1 MSRTLVVA
9 NAFALALIAAIGVAV
24 AQDHAADGLIGAACA
39 DNGALLKALVGLF
52 GTTAAASLF
61 ANLRN
66 RLPAGV
72 VTVLDLLAFNFVRAL
87 EASADTAKKTAPL
100 LLALVLAGVLGA
112 CQAALPSGQA
122 ATTDPV
128 SATILKLGAVALPD
142 LQAAAADAKAHND
155 LIAAQCWS
163 GLVPIAQQLQAQA
176 AAQAST
182 AAPQKPLG
190 VVSAF
195 QDARDA
201 KAGVNQLMLA
211 LGSVQLAQLRQ
222 AVDLACGPL
231 VVDAQAGIA
240 DPFGLIS
247 GPAPAK

>member
-1 MSRTLVVA
+1 MSRTLVVVS
-9 NAFALALIAAIGVAV
+9 ALALASSAAIGVAL
-24 AQDHAADGLIGAACA
+24 AQENAADGIIGAACA

-52 GTTAAASLF
+52 GTTAAASLC

-72 VTVLDLLAFNFVRAL
+72 VTVLDLLALNFVRAV
-87 EASADTAKKTAPL
+87 EASADAAKKTAPV
-100 LLALVLAGVLGA
+100 LLALVLAGALGA
-112 CQAALPSGQA
+112 CQATLPNGQT

-128 SATILKLGAVALPD
+128 SATILKLGAVAISD

-155 LIAAQCWS
+155 PIAAQCWT
-163 GLVPIAQQLQAQA
+163 GLVPIAQQLQALA

-182 AAPQKPLG
+182 TAPQKPLG
-190 VVSAF
+190 VFSAF

-201 KAGVNQLMLA
+201 KAGVNQLVLA
-211 LGSVQLAQLRQ
+211 LGSAQLAQLRQ